1 MQNIKP
7 EFVEQTLAVW
17 QRRSVRTLVADDAGQ
32 ILDNICGFFGV
43 LSEWT
48 RRDQRGSDRTKQLK
62 PSSMRKSTQ

>member
-1 MQNIKP
+1 MENIKP

-17 QRRSVRTLVADDAGQ
+17 QRRSVRTLVDDDAGQ

-48 RRDQRGSDRTKQLK
+48 QPDQRGSDGTKQLK
-62 PSSMRKSTQ
+62 PSSMRKFTQ